1 MLKDILPVSR
11 GAHAAMKGDN
21 AKLHELLQSA
31 KQRATTAEAERDA
44 AIQSYEV
51 SLALA
56 LAQRDAAYQE
66 RDEAIGACNRA
77 LKKQEQTRALAI
89 RACTQLQG
97 VNTTRS
103 GGAKL
108 RAEREALYADV
119 MLAGLWGEGK

>member
-21 AKLHELLQSA
+21 AKLHELLGNA
-31 KQRATTAEAERDA
+31 KQRATTAEAE
-44 AIQSYEV
+44 
-51 SLALA
+51 
-56 LAQRDAAYQE
+56 RDAAYQE